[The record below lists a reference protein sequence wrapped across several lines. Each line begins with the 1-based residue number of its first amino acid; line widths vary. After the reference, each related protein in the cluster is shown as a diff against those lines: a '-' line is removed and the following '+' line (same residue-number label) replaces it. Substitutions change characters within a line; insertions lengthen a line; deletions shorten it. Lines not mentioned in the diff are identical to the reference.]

1 MRLSS
6 MFFALLLAPLMLAAQ
21 SATGNSSPSQTEAR
35 ESDTAAAL
43 TLLHNRQAALRNQLA
58 ALELRNA
65 SACPVGF
72 SINRKPDAAVIWTN
86 SPNPRA
92 PHGQGLDITFAKPKS
107 QIASADIVVHGYPA
121 GLHIFPATPSAPSEI
136 TETFHLTA
144 NADQPLLQP
153 SIWTAHMVAIS
164 WVELTGLDY
173 VDGTSWQAST
183 PRQCRAAPSLYV
195 LVDSAR

>member
-6 MFFALLLAPLMLAAQ
+6 MFFALLLAPLTLSAQ
-21 SATGNSSPSQTEAR
+21 NATGNSSPSQTEALR
-35 ESDTAAAL
+35 
-43 TLLHNRQAALRNQLA
+43 NQQAALSNQLA

-72 SINRKPDAAVIWTN
+72 SVDRKPDGAVIWTN

-92 PHGQGLDITFAKPKS
+92 PHGQGLDITFAKPKA
-107 QIASADIVVHGYPA
+107 QIASADIIVYGYPA
-121 GLHIFPATPSAPSEI
+121 TVRVIPATPSAPSEI

-144 NADQPLLQP
+144 AADQPLLYP
-153 SIWTAHMVAIS
+153 SVWTAHLVVVS
-164 WVELTGLDY
+164 WVELTRLDY
-173 VDGTSWQAST
+173 SDGTSWQAST